1 VRNSIFRKDFLRGRE
16 ERNVNEKASISVDAC
31 GYQLPSNY
39 RNKTVEIY
47 LTKQK
52 LFVFDLYT
60 GEEIVEYDLSP
71 IPGRIICTREHR
83 REMEKTAQELKAL
96 VSDMFERESWKKF
109 TERNFKTFSR
119 YVRDQC
125 LEAKRYFLAKDV
137 DIDILEQALEYC
149 LENDTLSF
157 ANLNDTYAYFK
168 RESYGSKDTS
178 QEIETLDREY

>member
-1 VRNSIFRKDFLRGRE
+1 VRNSIFRKDFLIGRE

-47 LTKQK
+47 VTKQK

-71 IPGRIICTREHR
+71 IPGRIICTRGHK
-83 REMEKTAQELKAL
+83 RETEKTARELKAL
-96 VSDMFERESWKKF
+96 VSDMFEIESWKRF
-109 TERNFKTFSR
+109 TERNFKAFSR
-119 YVRDQC
+119 YVRDKC
-125 LEAKRYFLAKDV
+125 LEAKRYFMVK
-137 DIDILEQALEYC
+137 DIDIEILEQALEYC
-149 LENDTLSF
+149 LKNDTLSF

-168 RESYGSKDTS
+168 RESDGSKDTS